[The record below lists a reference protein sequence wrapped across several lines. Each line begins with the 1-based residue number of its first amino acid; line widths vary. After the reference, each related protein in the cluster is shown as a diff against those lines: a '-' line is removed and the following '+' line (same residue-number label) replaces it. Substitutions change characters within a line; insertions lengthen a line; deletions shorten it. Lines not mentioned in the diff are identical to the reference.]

1 MARRKMTREAET
13 KKPTTVRKR
22 EIEKIAKI
30 DKRKEI
36 EIKKEID
43 KRSRGI
49 PLLYAVA
56 IFVIVAVIV
65 AIFIYITPAGAVVK
79 KGDFVLVYYTGELE
93 NGEIFDSGN
102 FTFNAGMGQAISGFD
117 QAVIGM
123 SEGET
128 KRIEIPPDQAYG
140 EYDPNMIIY
149 LPLVDEL
156 NITANTTAELF
167 NLTFGE
173 PPVVGQ
179 SYVIEGMEW
188 PIRIVDIYNET
199 VVEFVYEA
207 EDGQIIYRDYGVLT
221 VEITGNAMKI
231 TTEPKIG
238 AVISTIVG
246 NGRITEKNETH
257 MTLDF
262 NHELAGK
269 NLIFTVTVLKI
280 LSV

>member
-1 MARRKMTREAET
+1 MAGRKRTREAET
-13 KKPTTVRKR
+13 KKPAAVRKK
-22 EIEKIAKI
+22 EIEKIANMG
-30 DKRKEI
+30 KRKEI
-36 EIKKEID
+36 EVKKEMD
-43 KRSRGI
+43 KRSRRI
-49 PLLYAVA
+49 PVLYAVV
-56 IFVIVAVIV
+56 IFVIVAVI
-65 AIFIYITPAGAVVK
+65 GAVLIHTSPSGNVVK
-79 KGDFVLVYYTGELE
+79 KGDFVLVQYTGELE
-93 NGEIFDSGN
+93 DGEIFDSGN

-128 KRIEIPPDQAYG
+128 KRIEITPDQAYG
-140 EYDPNMIIY
+140 EYDPDMIIY
-149 LPLVDEL
+149 LPLVDEM

-173 PPVVGQ
+173 PPVIGR
-179 SYVIEGMEW
+179 SYTIEGMEW
-188 PIRIVDIYNET
+188 PIRVVGIYNET
-199 VVEFVYEA
+199 IVEFVYEA

-221 VEITGNAMKI
+221 VEIDGNEMKI
-231 TTEPKIG
+231 KTEPKIG

-246 NGRITEKNETH
+246 NGKITDKNETH

-269 NLIFTVTVLKI
+269 NLIFTVTLLKI